1 MTLFLLIFNDLFQY
15 SFMKTILLGLTFSF
29 MCNSVVSQSLPF
41 NMRMD
46 VFGHRLGD
54 LMLNEQDDMALLIF
68 GPPFTIVS
76 PEMYILYLN
85 GNAQI
90 QDGVRFRFA
99 DPWAHFS
106 IFGSS
111 RFFGNEIY
119 VLTAASFGTAGSLLI
134 KYDTETGY
142 YWAKSQSMSNNL
154 HGDFILRNNG
164 NISLLHNYNIR
175 SGGVEIRASSIH
187 IVNPVGE
194 TISQKGFK
202 FSYSVYTSSLQS
214 ARQIGLDED
223 SNHYVSGFLIEDGGI
238 FSPREYFIT
247 KLDSLGEPLIARTL
261 GAHELDQMY
270 VAPDGIYLLGRT
282 REPYAFT
289 GNNSNAM
296 LVKFDFD
303 LNVVWARVYYAD
315 AFNYSTSTLQV
326 LDDGLMLGYSTF
338 GAFPVVLAKLDFNGN
353 ILWERGYP
361 HYEPQLD
368 VRSDGS
374 LLLTTPLHF
383 DETGTLSPQL
393 IIAQT
398 DFEGNLLNCET
409 YETCLYVQEVPL
421 PLDTMTIEV
430 VETDS
435 LVDVP
440 VVVEPTSFSFSE
452 FCDFPDPPSPEFGF
466 PDTLCVGSSGWATD
480 QYNVLASQV
489 EWTLTGPD
497 TLVVWPDSLEFSHT
511 FTSPGRYQL
520 RQRVW
525 YLGCAYEYEREV
537 QVLDSLQAQILPEDA
552 GCQATPF
559 DIWVSANRPLTSY
572 EWSNGESTESIQLNE
587 AGQYEVTVSDGYCQ
601 AETTRD
607 ISLLQT
613 LLAGLPALEFTPE
626 ASVCEDA
633 LPYLLEVQS
642 QFADSIRV
650 GGLPAIS
657 GQYLLGESGA
667 YPIQAWIGPCLIQ
680 DNFQLYTRTC
690 ENLVYLPNA
699 FSPNFD
705 GINDYLEPQGI
716 DFEPIRLQVFDRWG
730 GLLFQ
735 TSQAPFRW
743 DGQRGNQ
750 AVNPGVY
757 VVRLEYRNLRT
768 GGVEEV
774 VGDVVVVR

>member
-1 MTLFLLIFNDLFQY
+1 
-15 SFMKTILLGLTFSF
+15 MKRILLLGFFAIVYFQVS
-29 MCNSVVSQSLPF
+29 SQSVPF
-41 NMRMD
+41 NLRMD
-46 VFGHRLGD
+46 IPGHRLGD
-54 LMLNEQDDMALLIF
+54 LTINEHDEMVLLF
-68 GPPFTIVS
+68 YGPPLTILS
-76 PEMYILYLN
+76 PEMYIINFDQTAL
-85 GNAQI
+85 I
-90 QDGVRFRFA
+90 QDGVRFRLVEPHAQF
-99 DPWAHFS
+99 W
-106 IFGSS
+106 IFGSI
-111 RFFGNEIY
+111 RYFENQVY
-119 VLTAASFGTAGSLLI
+119 ALTATTFGSAGSILI
-134 KYDTETGY
+134 KYEFDTGN
-142 YWAKSQSMSNNL
+142 YWVKRRSTPS
-154 HGDFILRNNG
+154 G
-164 NISLLHNYNIR
+164 NISSDFALDNNENITLLHNIVNV
-175 SGGVEIRASSIH
+175 SGGTMTAMSINRL
-187 IVNPVGE
+187 NPDGE
-194 TISQKGFK
+194 TLWQKGYELDYAGYPSS
-202 FSYSVYTSSLQS
+202 FSTARRVGINEENSL
-214 ARQIGLDED
+214 
-223 SNHYVSGFLIEDGGI
+223 YVSGYLTEDDGVFLT
-238 FSPREYFIT
+238 REYFVT
-247 KLDSLGEPLIARTL
+247 KLDSLGEPLIARTF

-270 VAPDGIYLLGRT
+270 VASDGIYLLGKT
-282 REPYAFT
+282 KEPYPFT

-303 LNVVWARVYYAD
+303 LNVEWARVYYAD
-315 AFNYSTSTLQV
+315 AFNYSTSTMQV
-326 LDDGLMLGYSTF
+326 IEDGLMLGYSTF

-374 LLLTTPLHF
+374 LLITTPLHF
-383 DETGTLSPQL
+383 DETGALTPQL
-393 IIAQT
+393 IITQT
-398 DFEGNLLNCET
+398 DSEGNLLNCET

-421 PLDTMTIEV
+421 PLDTMTIEL

-435 LVDVP
+435 LIDLP
-440 VVVEPTSFSFSE
+440 VLVEPASFSFSE

-497 TLVVWPDSLEFSHT
+497 TLVVWPDSLDFSHT

-601 AETTRD
+601 AETTQD

-642 QFADSIRV
+642 RFADSIRV
-650 GGLPAIS
+650 GGFPAVS

-716 DFEPIRLQVFDRWG
+716 DFEPIRLQVYDRWG

-735 TSQAPFRW
+735 TNQAPFRW
-743 DGQRGNQ
+743 DGLRGNQ
-750 AVNPGVY
+750 AVNSGVY
-757 VVRLEYRNLRT
+757 VVRFEYRNLRT

-774 VGDVVVVR
+774 TTDVTVFR

>member
-1 MTLFLLIFNDLFQY
+1 MEKIIVSLIASFLCLNSQAQFNI
-15 SFMKTILLGLTFSF
+15 S
-29 MCNSVVSQSLPF
+29 
-41 NMRMD
+41 MD
-46 VFGHRLGD
+46 AQGHRLGD
-54 LMLNEQDDMALLIF
+54 LCINKDDEMVLLF
-68 GPPFTIVS
+68 FDPPFQFHGFHICLLRIE
-76 PEMYILYLN
+76 PDN
-85 GNAQI
+85 PI
-90 QDGVRFRFA
+90 QEGIKL
-99 DPWAHFS
+99 S
-106 IFGSS
+106 IPYYTPFGDTLLSLFHLFGSS
-111 RFFGNEIY
+111 RLIDSQLYIQTQLSVGAPGTLFIFYDFEDGEFWVKQPY
-119 VLTAASFGTAGSLLI
+119 PPESSGERAADFNVDGAGKVTLLLSKNKVSFSPENRTVSLYHLNP
-134 KYDTETGY
+134 DGATQWQQGY
-142 YWAKSQSMSNNL
+142 L
-154 HGDFILRNNG
+154 
-164 NISLLHNYNIR
+164 
-175 SGGVEIRASSIH
+175 
-187 IVNPVGE
+187 
-194 TISQKGFK
+194 
-202 FSYSVYTSSLQS
+202 LQS
-214 ARQIGLDED
+214 PNVFETVPYASQL
-223 SNHYVSGFLIEDGGI
+223 HHIEDDGFYFSGYLKEDEGI
-238 FSPREYFIT
+238 FSSREYFIV
-247 KLDSLGEPLIARTL
+247 KLDSIGQPLIARTV

-270 VAPDGIYLLGRT
+270 VASDGIYLLGKT
-282 REPYAFT
+282 KEPYPFT

-303 LNVVWARVYYAD
+303 LNVEWARVYYAD
-315 AFNYSTSTLQV
+315 AFNYSTSTMQV
-326 LDDGLMLGYSTF
+326 IEDGLMLGYSTF

-374 LLLTTPLHF
+374 LLITTPLHF
-383 DETGTLSPQL
+383 DETGALTPQL
-393 IIAQT
+393 IITQT
-398 DFEGNLLNCET
+398 DSEGNLLNCET

-421 PLDTMTIEV
+421 PLDTMTIEL

-435 LVDVP
+435 LIDLP
-440 VVVEPTSFSFSE
+440 VLVEPASFSFSE
-452 FCDFPDPPSPEFGF
+452 FCDIPEPPSPEFGF

-497 TLVVWPDSLEFSHT
+497 TLVVWPDSLDFSHT

-520 RQRVW
+520 RQRLW

-601 AETTRD
+601 AETTQD

-642 QFADSIRV
+642 RFADSIRV
-650 GGLPAIS
+650 GGFPAVS
-657 GQYLLGESGA
+657 GQYLLGESGV
-667 YPIQAWIGPCLIQ
+667 YPIQAWIGPCLIE

-690 ENLVYLPNA
+690 VNLVYLPNA